1 MGITENAAYLKGL
14 AEGMKLDEGTNEG
27 KLIAKMLELI
37 GEMAEKI
44 DMLESASDEL
54 YTYMEGMAEDLV
66 NLENDFYED
75 GECEEEDYSDLNE
88 DYEDEDLIV
97 ISADRV
103 FRFQI
108 AFQMIAKRL
117 IAFGRAVLQNVD
129 RAIFEQTRGDFG
141 DRFHRER
148 FGSGVA
154 RRQRHDTGNTRIF
167 QNFTDCGRLQ
177 VAQTV
182 GKGIFH
188 QKNASK
194 REKITELPLYFTIH
208 D

>member
-27 KLIAKMLELI
+27 KLITKMLELI

-88 DYEDEDLIV
+88 DYEDEDLIDEEYYE
-97 ISADRV
+97 I
-103 FRFQI
+103 
-108 AFQMIAKRL
+108 
-117 IAFGRAVLQNVD
+117 
-129 RAIFEQTRGDFG
+129 ECPT
-141 DRFHRER
+141 
-148 FGSGVA
+148 
-154 RRQRHDTGNTRIF
+154 
-167 QNFTDCGRLQ
+167 CG
-177 VAQTV
+177 
-182 GKGIFH
+182 
-188 QKNASK
+188 
-194 REKITELPLYFTIH
+194 EKICFTEEFDLDNFLCPACGNKIDDVELI
-208 D
+208 DDCEGCEGCLADCESKDICEGCKNN

>member
-44 DMLESASDEL
+44 DILESASDEL

-88 DYEDEDLIV
+88 DYEDEDLIDEEYYE
-97 ISADRV
+97 IECPS
-103 FRFQI
+103 
-108 AFQMIAKRL
+108 
-117 IAFGRAVLQNVD
+117 
-129 RAIFEQTRGDFG
+129 
-141 DRFHRER
+141 
-148 FGSGVA
+148 
-154 RRQRHDTGNTRIF
+154 
-167 QNFTDCGRLQ
+167 CG
-177 VAQTV
+177 
-182 GKGIFH
+182 
-188 QKNASK
+188 
-194 REKITELPLYFTIH
+194 EKICFTEEFDLDNFLCPACGNKIDDVELI
-208 D
+208 DDCEGCEGCLENCESKDLCEGCKNN